1 MVLVFMNSIYLILFG
16 GIMPYDSYEKNMVEI
31 FNEVMQM
38 ILGYHMFLFTD
49 FVIDSVTKFKL
60 GYSFLFILGLMAA
73 VNLGLL
79 LKNGVTNKLKWRRLT
94 KIREA
99 NIKER

>member
-1 MVLVFMNSIYLILFG
+1 
-16 GIMPYDSYEKNMVEI
+16 
-31 FNEVMQM
+31 M
-38 ILGYHMFLFTD
+38 ILSYHLFLFTD

-60 GYSFLFILGLMAA
+60 GYSFLSLLGAMAA

-79 LKNGVTNKLKWRRLT
+79 LKNSITNKLKWRRLA
-94 KIREA
+94 KIKEA